1 MSKRND
7 ALNRFTNVQPHKET
21 MMTHAKGFTS
31 KLRAHMAAGAFL
43 AAGAVAFAP
52 IAQAAN
58 EDHDAALLVTDTA
71 AQAVTALDDQ
81 VISDDEA
88 DRVLSNVDIDAV
100 AKFTLGNKWA
110 NISAD
115 EQSRYVDAFRV
126 FARNQMKE
134 HLSGLSGADVKVTD
148 VIARGDK
155 DAIVVT
161 QVRTAGNDLPQEMS
175 WRVMA
180 NGSWHIVDIQAQDI
194 WFAIEQRAQF
204 GAILDRNNG
213 DIDALINEISS

>member
-1 MSKRND
+1 MKQNNTTPARPIRTRLLGA
-7 ALNRFTNVQPHKET
+7 ALG
-21 MMTHAKGFTS
+21 AGS
-31 KLRAHMAAGAFL
+31 LMAL
-43 AAGAVAFAP
+43 APAAFA
-52 IAQAAN
+52 AEDHAAADLVTETAN
-58 EDHDAALLVTDTA
+58 E
-71 AQAVTALDDQ
+71 AVTALEDGT
-81 VISDDEA
+81 ISDAEA
-88 DRVLSNVDIDAV
+88 DEILSDVDIDAA
-100 AKFTLGNKWA
+100 AKFTLGNKWPDLTSDQQA
-110 NISAD
+110 
-115 EQSRYVDAFRV
+115 RYVDAFET
-126 FARNQMKE
+126 FARNQLKQ

>member
-1 MSKRND
+1 
-7 ALNRFTNVQPHKET
+7 
-21 MMTHAKGFTS
+21 MTQAKGFTQ
-31 KLRAHMAAGAFL
+31 KLRARMAAGAFIATGAL
-43 AAGAVAFAP
+43 AIAP
-52 IAQAAN
+52 LAQAAN

-71 AQAVTALDDQ
+71 SQAVTALDDQ
-81 VISDDEA
+81 IISDDEA

-110 NISAD
+110 DLSAD
-115 EQSRYVDAFRV
+115 EQSRYVDAFKV

-134 HLSGLSGADVKVTD
+134 HLSGLSGADVEVTD
-148 VIARGDK
+148 VVPRGDK

-161 QVRTAGNDLPQEMS
+161 QVRTAGNELPQEMS
-175 WRVMA
+175 WRVVE